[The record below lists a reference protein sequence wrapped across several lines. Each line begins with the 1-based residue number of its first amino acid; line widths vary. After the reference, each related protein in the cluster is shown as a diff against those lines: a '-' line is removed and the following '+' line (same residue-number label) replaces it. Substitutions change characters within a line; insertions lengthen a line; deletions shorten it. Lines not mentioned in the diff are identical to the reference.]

1 MGKQSACCWKCHPSH
16 RAWWGISR
24 GPPLLAW
31 SRGTSP
37 SRWNSC
43 RTYAIDRRF
52 ESILEL
58 FGATI
63 LELFGAQVRL
73 RNWFRGKVRE
83 VDRMQF
89 CEMSEYTGA

>member
-1 MGKQSACCWKCHPSH
+1 
-16 RAWWGISR
+16 
-24 GPPLLAW
+24 
-31 SRGTSP
+31 
-37 SRWNSC
+37 
-43 RTYAIDRRF
+43 
-52 ESILEL
+52 L